1 MISEPKP
8 YKDLPETLPP
18 MLLKHLKHLR
28 LLCGYS
34 QEQLAHILGVTRQT
48 VIALETGKRP
58 MTKTMS
64 LALLYVFSH
73 EERASRALKD
83 LGLMPVEDAQN
94 A

>member
-1 MISEPKP
+1 MISEPKS
-8 YKDLPETLPP
+8 YKDLPEAKPS

-28 LLCGYS
+28 LLCGFS

-64 LALLYVFSH
+64 LALLYVFSR
-73 EERASRALKD
+73 EERASRAITE
-83 LGLMPVEDAQN
+83 LGILPIED
-94 A
+94 

>member
-1 MISEPKP
+1 MISESKSII
-8 YKDLPETLPP
+8 DRPETLPT

-58 MTKTMS
+58 ITKTMS
-64 LALLYVFSH
+64 LALLYVFSRQ
-73 EERASRALKD
+73 ERASRALKD
-83 LGLMPVEDAQN
+83 LGLIPVEDAQN